1 MHLSNTDAFVIT
13 DIGSTTTKSVLFV
26 KEDGRWSFLREEAPT
41 TVEKPYEDVAVG
53 VTASLAALDL
63 SHRRAGRG
71 TLLENGTPCVPF
83 LATSSAGGGLAM
95 VVTGLV
101 KEFTA
106 ETADR
111 VALGAGAIVLD
122 VTCMNDGR
130 TAYRKIEDLKRLRPD
145 MVLLAG
151 GFDGEAITAPVF
163 LAELLVESD
172 LHPKLNPESLLPV
185 VYAGNVNA
193 SAYVEQALGERFL
206 FEPVPNVR
214 PTEDD
219 ENPRPARAAIHRLF
233 MDHVMSQAPGYEKI
247 KPWVEVPIRPT
258 PAAFAKILEVV
269 SRELGTNVLAIDIG
283 GATTDVFT
291 ASEGSVF
298 RTVSANLGMSYS
310 ALNVLELVGPRAIA
324 EFVDFEIKDSEIW
337 NRVGNKHVNPTVLP
351 ESSEDILI
359 ERAVATM
366 AIRAAVRDHLTILG
380 GEPKDERPGTITV
393 NEMLKGPPEERDH
406 PHALAIRDYDLVIG
420 SGGILSHSLRSAAA
434 KILLDA
440 LRPAGPVELAVDS
453 AFLFP
458 HLGVLAEVS
467 PGLARDLFFDLG
479 LVRLGTFDPE
489 TGGDAALKETL
500 AKDAQVLNP
509 RAWTAHSESK
519 EELRTRG
526 SGVVRD
532 RLLERRELAIEGEV
546 FVALGDIV
554 TPDTVVAR
562 SVRQFLRPFFLN
574 VTTVLKVPPEDIGKV
589 LLVGIGDEVGLE
601 QVIAEAPGKF
611 GTKRFYRSPVEG
623 RIEKILP
630 DGTVVVRERPELA
643 RVLTTVQVAKDLG
656 VRPERVKPYLKVALG
671 DDLERGQW
679 LAAIMHGTAYRVSK
693 SPVRGRV
700 NRIDERFGMVMIEPL
715 LEEEEVLAWLPGTVR
730 EVSARGCVVEAEGA
744 RADGV
749 WGWGGEA
756 FGPLRNDE
764 FETGAVVLCDH
775 LDRTVLEMGAEVRVA
790 GIVAA
795 GAELRDI
802 LDVQPQFTIVV
813 MEGFGSQ
820 IFPHDVARL
829 LVEHEGRVVLLD
841 GTTQLRVGV
850 RRPRVVLPGVER
862 EERVLE

>member
-1 MHLSNTDAFVIT
+1 MHPTATDAFVIT
-13 DIGSTTTKSVLFV
+13 DVGSTTTKAVLFV
-26 KEDGRWSFLREEAPT
+26 KEDGRWSFVREEAPT
-41 TVEKPYEDVAVG
+41 TVEKPHEDVVVG
-53 VTASLAALDL
+53 VVAALQAL
-63 SHRRAGRG
+63 ELVNTRAGRG
-71 TLLENGTPCVPF
+71 GLLENGAPSVPF

-172 LHPKLNPESLLPV
+172 LHPKLNPESRLPV

-193 SAYVEQALGERFL
+193 TEYVGQALGKKFL

-214 PTEDD
+214 PTEED

-269 SRELGTNVLAIDIG
+269 SGELGANVLAIDIG

-291 ASEGSVF
+291 ASKGKVF

-324 EFVDFEIKDSEIW
+324 QLVDLEIKDGEIW
-337 NRVGNKHVNPTVLP
+337 NTVGNKHVNPTALP
-351 ESSEDILI
+351 ESPEEVLI
-359 ERAVATM
+359 ERALATM
-366 AIRAAVRDHLTILG
+366 AIRAAVREHLTILA
-380 GEPKDERPGTITV
+380 GEPEDERPGMITV
-393 NEMLKGPPEERDH
+393 NEMLKGPSEERDH
-406 PHALAIRDYDLVIG
+406 PHALALRDYDIVIG
-420 SGGILSHSLRSAAA
+420 SGGILSHSLRSATA

-440 LRPAGPVELAVDS
+440 LSPAAPLELAVDS

-458 HLGVLAEVS
+458 HLGVLAEAH

-479 LVRLGTFDPE
+479 LVRLGTYDPE
-489 TGGDAALKETL
+489 TGGDATLKETL
-500 AKDAQVLNP
+500 ATDAQVLNP
-509 RAWTAHSESK
+509 RSWTAHSESRS
-519 EELRTRG
+519 ELKTRG
-526 SGVVRD
+526 VGVVHGP
-532 RLLERRELAIEGEV
+532 LLERRELAIEGEV
-546 FVALGDIV
+546 FVAPGDTV
-554 TPDTVVAR
+554 VSDTVVAR

-574 VTTVLKVPPEDIGKV
+574 VTRVLKVPPEDIVKV
-589 LLVGIGDEVGLE
+589 LLVGVDDEVRLD
-601 QVIAEAPGKF
+601 QTIAEAPGRF
-611 GTKRFYRSPVEG
+611 GTKRVYRSPVEG
-623 RIEKILP
+623 RVEKILP

-643 RVLTTVQVAKDLG
+643 RVLTTVQVAEDLG
-656 VRPERVKPYLKVALG
+656 VRPERVKPYLKVAPG

-730 EVSARGCVVEAEGA
+730 EVTNRGCLVEAEAA

-756 FGPLRNDE
+756 FGPLCNDV
-764 FETGAVVLCDH
+764 FDRGAVIVCDH
-775 LDRTVLEMGAEVRVA
+775 VDRAVLDKGAEAGIA
-790 GIVAA
+790 GIVTA

-802 LDVQPQFTIVV
+802 LDAQPKFTIVV

-820 IFPHDVARL
+820 MYRLDLARVLLDQEGHVA
-829 LVEHEGRVVLLD
+829 LLD

-850 RRPRVVLPGVER
+850 RRPRIVVPTA
-862 EERVLE
+862 